1 MYILDTNVVSE
12 LRTSKRRTAPSVR
25 KWADSVPT
33 VSLYLS
39 AVTVLE
45 LETGVLLLERRD
57 VQQGETFRDWLDN
70 QVMPAF
76 ADRILPIDTTIAKR
90 CATLHVPDRR
100 PDRDAFIGATA
111 LVHDMTVV
119 TRNTAD
125 FAPMDVATVDPW
137 LTSPADQ

>member
-1 MYILDTNVVSE
+1 MYILDTNVISE
-12 LRTSKRRTAPSVR
+12 LRTSRRRTAPSVR

-57 VQQGETFRDWLDN
+57 ARQGETFRDWLDN

-100 PDRDAFIGATA
+100 ADRDAFIGATA

-119 TRNTAD
+119 TRNTVD
-125 FAPMDVATVDPW
+125 FAPMNVAAVNPW
-137 LTSPADQ
+137 LSAPADQ

>member
-12 LRTSKRRTAPSVR
+12 LRISKRRTAPNVR

-33 VSLYLS
+33 KSLYLS
-39 AVTVLE
+39 AVTLLE

-57 VQQGETFRDWLDN
+57 ARQGETFRNWLDN

-90 CATLHVPDRR
+90 CASLHVPDRR

-111 LVHDMTVV
+111 LVHGMTVV
-119 TRNTAD
+119 TRNTVD

-137 LTSPADQ
+137 LTSWPDQ

>member
-1 MYILDTNVVSE
+1 MYILDTNVISE
-12 LRTSKRRTAPSVR
+12 LRISKRRTAPSVR

-33 VSLYLS
+33 ASLYLS

-57 VQQGETFRDWLDN
+57 AEQGETFRDWLDN

-76 ADRILPIDTTIAKR
+76 ADRILPINTTIAKR

-100 PDRDAFIGATA
+100 PDRDAFIAATA

-119 TRNTAD
+119 TRNTTD
-125 FAPMDVATVDPW
+125 FARMDVATVDPW
-137 LTSPADQ
+137 LSSPADQ